1 MRHPGNWFI
10 LLGVA
15 MVAAWLAP
23 GVSAQ
28 DDDAAQQAPVPSN
41 NIAITITV
49 GDTLPEE
56 GKGPD
61 ERSYRMVTL
70 TDGRSTSLMMGWRM
84 PIPTTRQPDDDPDG
98 EPVTSYIYQNVGMT
112 ARLETRMLDDGRILV
127 AGGIEVSGKRNAPE
141 AERNEAGLPIIGTF
155 QQDIYLVL
163 RDGKKLRV
171 AEVPDP
177 EGGTIYIEM
186 QAEVMK

>member
-1 MRHPGNWFI
+1 MRHPGKWFI
-10 LLGVA
+10 LLSMA
-15 MVAAWLAP
+15 AVAACLAP
-23 GVSAQ
+23 AASAQ
-28 DDDAAQQAPVPSN
+28 DDADQKAPAPSN
-41 NIAITITV
+41 NVAITITV
-49 GDTLPEE
+49 GDTLPED

-70 TDGRSTSLMMGWRM
+70 TDGRSTSLLMGWRM
-84 PIPTTRQPDDDPDG
+84 PIPTTRKPDDDPDG
-98 EPVTSYIYQNVGMT
+98 EPIISYIYQNVGMT
-112 ARLETRMLDDGRILV
+112 ARLETQMLDDGRILV
-127 AGGIEVSGKRNAPE
+127 AGGIEVSGKRDATD

-177 EGGTIYIEM
+177 EGGTIYIDM
-186 QAEVMK
+186 TVEVMK